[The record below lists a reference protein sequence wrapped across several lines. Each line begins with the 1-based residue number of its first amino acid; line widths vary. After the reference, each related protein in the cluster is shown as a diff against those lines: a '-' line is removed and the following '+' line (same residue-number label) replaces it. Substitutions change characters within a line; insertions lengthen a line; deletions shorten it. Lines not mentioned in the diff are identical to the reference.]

1 MGGVFQVDQAEF
13 IEQARQFQLEGQ
25 TIAVVKNNAY
35 NYGLDFAVKA
45 FAISGIDY
53 FATTSIEDAIYIR
66 KICGEKVSIFLLN
79 PTTDFKRVK
88 KYKLEITLPSLDY
101 YQTYK
106 NDLVGLAIHIEFEGL
121 FKRSGLAHIDQ
132 LAAILRDA
140 KDSGSTLNIKGLW
153 THFGYADEFNG
164 IYEKER
170 QLWLDFVEGVFD
182 LGLKPSVIHAQNS
195 ASFVRDG
202 IFKSHSHVRLGI
214 GLYGSK
220 PFKNL
225 DDKDFIQA
233 SSVTA
238 PIIQIKHLDKGMSLG
253 YSGAFTAE
261 EDCKIAIVDI
271 GYGDGI
277 LRERIKHG
285 CQIGGRTYKIVALM
299 MSHMAVLID
308 DHVEAH
314 MPVYLYGKN
323 QRIDHFTALGVGA
336 NSEQLGALNYNSMR
350 RDIVYDD

>member
-13 IEQARQFQLEGQ
+13 IEQAKQFQLDGQ

-45 FAISGIDY
+45 FAIAGISY
-53 FATTSIEDAIYIR
+53 FATTSIDDAIHIR
-66 KICGEKVSIFLLN
+66 KICGPKVNIFLLN

-88 KYKLEITLPSLDY
+88 QHNLEITLPSLDY
-101 YQTYK
+101 YMTYK
-106 NDLVGLAIHIEFEGL
+106 NDLTDMPLHIEFEGL
-121 FKRSGLAHIDQ
+121 FKRSGLSDVSELEKI
-132 LAAILRDA
+132 LADA
-140 KDSGSTLNIKGLW
+140 KETGISLNLKGLW
-153 THFGYADEFNG
+153 THFGYADEFDG
-164 IYEKER
+164 VYEKER
-170 QLWLDFVEGVFD
+170 ALWLDFVDGVFN
-182 LGLKPSVIHAQNS
+182 LCCHPQVIHAQNS
-195 ASFVRDG
+195 ASYVRDG
-202 IFKSHSHVRLGI
+202 IFDRHSHVRLGI

-220 PFKNL
+220 PFQPL
-225 DDKDFIQA
+225 DDKDFIQS

-238 PIIQIKHLDKGMSLG
+238 PIVQFRNLSAGESLG
-253 YSGAFTAE
+253 YSKAYTADS
-261 EDCKIAIVDI
+261 DCRIAIVDI

-285 CQIGGRTYKIVALM
+285 CLIGGQSYQIVALM
-299 MSHMAVLID
+299 MSHMAVLVD